1 MITSRVKVF
10 LLKRILEIIHEN
22 ILCSPIPFSTFFLW
36 QYELWIFISI
46 LFIIWFKSTTS
57 QKDNYL
63 WLDTIILVT
72 YLSQIQEQEKFSKIL
87 VAVDGSETSIKAAGY
102 AIAAAKKDNAQLTAL
117 TVKVKENDKVEAQQW
132 FDKIRKKAE
141 ENNVQLKTE
150 IIDIPMSVE
159 GAIVNYAERENVDL
173 IIIGTR
179 GRSGITRM
187 LLGSVASEVVTY
199 AHCPVMVVK

>member
-1 MITSRVKVF
+1 M
-10 LLKRILEIIHEN
+10 
-22 ILCSPIPFSTFFLW
+22 
-36 QYELWIFISI
+36 
-46 LFIIWFKSTTS
+46 
-57 QKDNYL
+57 
-63 WLDTIILVT
+63 
-72 YLSQIQEQEKFSKIL
+72 SQIQEQEKFSKIL

-117 TVKVKENDKVEAQQW
+117 TVTVKENDKVEAQQW

-173 IIIGTR
+173 IVIGTR

>member
-1 MITSRVKVF
+1 M
-10 LLKRILEIIHEN
+10 
-22 ILCSPIPFSTFFLW
+22 
-36 QYELWIFISI
+36 
-46 LFIIWFKSTTS
+46 
-57 QKDNYL
+57 
-63 WLDTIILVT
+63 
-72 YLSQIQEQEKFSKIL
+72 SQIQGQEKFSKIL

-102 AIAAAKKDNAQLTAL
+102 AIAAAKKDDAQLTAL

-132 FDKIRKKAE
+132 FDKIRKKAK
-141 ENNVQLKTE
+141 ENNIQLKKE

>member
-1 MITSRVKVF
+1 M
-10 LLKRILEIIHEN
+10 
-22 ILCSPIPFSTFFLW
+22 
-36 QYELWIFISI
+36 
-46 LFIIWFKSTTS
+46 
-57 QKDNYL
+57 
-63 WLDTIILVT
+63 
-72 YLSQIQEQEKFSKIL
+72 SQIQEQEKFSKIL
-87 VAVDGSETSIKAAGY
+87 VAVDGSETSIKAASY

-141 ENNVQLKTE
+141 ENNVQLTE